1 MSDADTLAADGF
13 VSLNDFFSSD
23 ETDALVQEAGAQRVS
38 ARPWSSDQYALG
50 RRGQMSSPRAH
61 RSASPGPALRALH
74 EGSRL
79 RELLCELTGQHFFAT
94 RSSYLFYAVGDFI
107 GLHTDID
114 PCQVTLVTC
123 VLGDPGPLVLHPE
136 LVPMGAARLLE
147 LSRCSG
153 GFPPG
158 GQPVAIPRDGVLI
171 LRGSGVPH
179 HRPPS
184 RSDCAIATLCYA
196 ALG

>member
-1 MSDADTLAADGF
+1 MTHADALAVDGF
-13 VSLNDFFSSD
+13 VSLDDLFSND
-23 ETDALVQEAGAQRVS
+23 ETEALLQEAVAQRVS
-38 ARPWSSDQYALG
+38 ARPWSSDRYALS
-50 RRGQMSSPRAH
+50 RRGQVSSPRAH

-74 EGSRL
+74 ESSRL
-79 RELLCELTGQHFFAT
+79 RELLAELTGRHFFAT
-94 RSSYLFYAVGDFI
+94 RSSYLFYSAGDFI

-114 PCQVTLVTC
+114 PCQVTLVTG

-136 LVPMGAARLLE
+136 LVPMAPPRVLQ
-147 LSRCSG
+147 LSRRSG

-158 GQPVAIPRDGVLI
+158 GRPVAIPRDGVLV

-179 HRPPS
+179 HRPPA
-184 RSDCAIATLCYA
+184 RTECAIATLCYA